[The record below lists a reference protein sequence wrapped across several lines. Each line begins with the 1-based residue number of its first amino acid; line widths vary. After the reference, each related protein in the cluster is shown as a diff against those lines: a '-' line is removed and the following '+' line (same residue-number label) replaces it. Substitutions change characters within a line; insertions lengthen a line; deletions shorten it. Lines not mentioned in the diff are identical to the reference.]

1 MAEPILEL
9 DNVTVRRGM
18 GVVLAKFSLT
28 VKAGEC
34 VLLHGE
40 NGAGTSTVIETAAR
54 LLLQCLE
61 GYTTARSN
69 LVVSMAVVR

>member
-18 GVVLAKFSLT
+18 GVVLDKLSLT
-28 VKAGEC
+28 VKPGEC

-40 NGAGTSTVIETAAR
+40 NGAGKSTVIETAAR
-54 LLLQCLE
+54 LLPPVS
-61 GYTTARSN
+61 YTHLTLPTKAS
-69 LVVSMAVVR
+69 V

>member
-18 GVVLAKFSLT
+18 GVVLDNFSLT
-28 VKAGEC
+28 VKPGEC

-40 NGAGTSTVIETAAR
+40 NGAGKSDSDSR
-54 LLLQCLE
+54 
-61 GYTTARSN
+61 YNSN
-69 LVVSMAVVR
+69 WKFTHI